1 MNTNYKF
8 FDYGVDFNPSNYIFN
23 TNIDYREVGINNFTP
38 ESNLDINGNVSVT
51 DLQINKNIRY
61 NNGVNYNN
69 TDISLL
75 YVGNNDRI
83 NFSKLISSEY
93 EDGGIEWSVVN
104 NNNVKLTLRNIE
116 DNTRLEYLSPIFNV
130 DNNLYNLPIVN
141 QTVVTLKYIYIMKLN
156 GDKLNPAEVNNIFNQ
171 LNVKIEYDG
180 ILSYINKFNEGLFK
194 IMNYMTLSSNE
205 LHNIK
210 IHNLNGYRIQLCGL
224 YDYNSGSL
232 WTYQNNNIFTIDKV
246 GVNKPLPNDDF
257 EVIGNTHIT
266 GNLTIAN
273 NINSGYL
280 IADELNINNNLDVAN
295 IESIGNELIIN
306 KNLKKI
312 GIGTSE
318 IVEYIDIGEKFKV
331 KDTGE
336 ILLNNLNINN
346 NINFTQITKTTRFR
360 NGNNEIYNSDK
371 SALNIK
377 NVGVDTAI
385 FDNDKTNFLNRLHIV
400 NNDLIKDDEF
410 CVEGNLSIQ
419 GNLFIKDVRGELYY
433 DPVEKNIKK
442 FKTDNL
448 TVEGIFRSDGY
459 NHVNKSNIEELS
471 IDVEDYKLPSQN
483 NKEKPGVYYDYEEEE
498 YRFFNG
504 KYDYEI
510 FSNMNLINLVG
521 KKFTK
526 LETYN
531 SAKIN
536 LVNNNKLYADKLNIN
551 KKILLN
557 SYNNLN
563 SSSSIELNVNTMRL
577 DFITETNNIA
587 NQKFF
592 DISY

>member
-1 MNTNYKF
+1 MNTNYNF
-8 FDYGVDFNPSNYIFN
+8 FDYGIDFNPPNYIFN
-23 TNIDYREVGINNFTP
+23 TNTQYREVGINNFTP
-38 ESNLDINGNVSVT
+38 NSNLDVIGNVST
-51 DLQINKNIRY
+51 TNLQINKNIRY
-61 NNGVNYNN
+61 NNGINYNN

-75 YVGNNDRI
+75 YIGNNDKI
-83 NFSKLISSEY
+83 NYSKLISSEY

-116 DNTRLEYLSPIFNV
+116 DNTRLEYLSPIFNI

-180 ILSYINKFNEGLFK
+180 IVSYINKFNEGLFK
-194 IMNYMTLSSNE
+194 MMNYMTLSSNE
-205 LHNIK
+205 LHNIR

-232 WTYQNNNIFTIDKV
+232 WTYQNNNIFTLDKV
-246 GVNKPLPNDDF
+246 GVNKPLPDEDF

-266 GNLTIAN
+266 GNLTITN

-280 IADELNINNNLDVAN
+280 NANELTINDNLDVVN

-318 IVEYIDIGEKFKV
+318 ILEYIDIGKNFKV
-331 KDTGE
+331 KNTGE
-336 ILLNNLNINN
+336 ILLNNLIINN
-346 NINFTQITKTTRFR
+346 NINFVGTKGFK

-371 SALNIK
+371 SALNVK
-377 NVGVDTAI
+377 NAGIDTVI
-385 FDNDKTNFLNRLHIV
+385 FDNDKTKFLNRLHIV

-419 GNLFIKDVRGELYY
+419 GNLFVKDVRGELYY
-433 DPVEKNIKK
+433 DPVNKNIKQ

-448 TVEGIFRSDGY
+448 TIEGIFRSTGY
-459 NHVNKSNIEELS
+459 NYVNKSNIEELS
-471 IDVEDYKLPSQN
+471 IDIDDYKLPSQN
-483 NKEKPGVYYDYEEEE
+483 NKEKPGLYYDYEEDK

-521 KKFTK
+521 KKFTR

-531 SAKIN
+531 PAKIN
-536 LVNNNKLYADKLNIN
+536 LINNDKLYADKLNVN

-557 SYNNLN
+557 SYDTIN
-563 SSSSIELNVNTMRL
+563 SSSFIELNVNVMRL
-577 DFITETNNIA
+577 DFITKTNNIM

>member
-385 FDNDKTNFLNRLHIV
+385 FDNDKTKFLNRLHIV

-577 DFITETNNIA
+577 DFITETNNIM